1 MSDIGIG
8 RWRITIGFLQGIIA
22 WLLLRLVPPALH
34 RYQTD
39 SHNHALYWAEQ
50 HPRVF
55 AALALLI
62 AFVPVI
68 AIVEVGRMRRKS
80 LATYVA
86 LAATIIAALA
96 AYDLWR
102 DPIESFGANSVER
115 VWPSFRVSF
124 CTAFGLFIINQLL
137 EHRERGHSLFS
148 HYVDH
153 FEDSWMRGF
162 QLVVSLIF
170 SLLVWGILELGAA
183 LFDLIHVSWF
193 RTMIGHDWFRCPALA
208 MAFAA
213 AIHITDVRP
222 SLLRGMRNVGLTLL
236 SWLLPLVVTLCVGFL
251 IALMIVGLKPLWAT
265 RHAASIFLWA
275 CAVTLM
281 LLNAAYKAGY
291 PTSLPSAVIR
301 WAGRVA
307 GPAMLLLAVIAT
319 YAIALR
325 VQEYGWTPERV
336 LSTAVAVMAL
346 VYGSGYAYATF
357 GRAGWLH
364 PMQTVNVFASLV
376 IVAILTLLLTP
387 LADPARLSVN
397 SQLAR
402 LTVGKVAP
410 SRFDY
415 QFLRFHS
422 GVFGTRAL
430 GLLASNA
437 SAEVRSRAA
446 QMQAAKAPNFFANGE
461 PDPALTERAFT
472 HAAVYPMGSEL
483 PRGLENTESPLAN
496 YGFDCLR
503 NGAPCE
509 IYLVPYG
516 DNRDTVV
523 IVRPTSPNG
532 RQPLASVHGSSARLF
547 ERDASG
553 KWINTGTFDRIDCPG
568 VVDALRAGQLS
579 WSRPEHDDL
588 LVNGVRLEFSK
599 LTHGDDQCLPAPQP
613 SSRR

>member
-34 RYQTD
+34 RYQPD
-39 SHNHALYWAEQ
+39 SHDSALYWVEQ

-55 AALALLI
+55 AALALLT

-102 DPIESFGANSVER
+102 DPIASFGATSLER
-115 VWPSFRVSF
+115 LWPSFRVSF

-162 QLVVSLIF
+162 QLGVSLVF

-183 LFDLIHVSWF
+183 LFDLIHVGWF
-193 RTMIGHDWFRCPALA
+193 RTMIGHNWFRCPALA

-251 IALMIVGLKPLWAT
+251 IALMFVGLKPLWAT

-275 CAVTLM
+275 CAITLI
-281 LLNAAYKAGY
+281 LLNAAYKDGY

-301 WAGRVA
+301 WAGRVS
-307 GPAMLLLAVIAT
+307 GPTMLLLAVIAT

-336 LSTAVAVMAL
+336 LSAAVALMAL

-357 GRAGWLH
+357 DRAGWLH
-364 PMQTVNVFASLV
+364 PMQNVNVFASLV
-376 IVAILTLLLTP
+376 IVAILALLLTP
-387 LADPARLSVN
+387 VADPARLSVN

-402 LTVGKVAP
+402 LAAGKVAP

-415 QFLRFHS
+415 QFFRFNS

-430 GLLASNA
+430 GLLESNA

-446 QMQAAKAPNFFANGE
+446 QMQANKAPNFFANGE

-472 HAAVYPMGSEL
+472 HAVVYPKGSEL
-483 PRGLENTESPLAN
+483 PRGLENTESPLAD

-523 IVRPTSPNG
+523 IVRPMSPGN
-532 RQPLASVHGSSARLF
+532 RQPPAPVYALPARLF
-547 ERDASG
+547 QRDASG
-553 KWINTGTFDRIDCPG
+553 KWVNTGTFDRINCPG
-568 VVDALRAGQLS
+568 VVDGLRAGQLS
-579 WSRPEHDDL
+579 WARPEHDDL

-599 LTHGDDQCLPAPQP
+599 LTHGADQCPPAFG
-613 SSRR
+613 R